1 MASESKR
8 LSPAREWL
16 NAFEAGS
23 MGRYARPGEEFL
35 SNVFVVSN
43 LADIPDRAEL
53 GPFWF
58 QNKDDAEQGMREGFG
73 GEYSDIRLES
83 DHVYIWPQ
91 YMSSVQAGRAIAVK
105 YTSEKKEVFGVYGKP
120 KK

>member
-1 MASESKR
+1 MK
-8 LSPAREWL
+8 
-16 NAFEAGS
+16 
-23 MGRYARPGEEFL
+23 
-35 SNVFVVSN
+35 
-43 LADIPDRAEL
+43 
-53 GPFWF
+53 
-58 QNKDDAEQGMREGFG
+58 EGFG